1 MRLRRPREPQ
11 PGPEALQPS
20 VSDALKK
27 TQKDENPVAGEKIL
41 FYYNNNNV
49 TQARGRPV
57 PGQKPRE
64 MCGHDKKNDAGED
77 TFDDNELKN
86 ESAFSSQAYSVP
98 LLPTGARR

>member
-1 MRLRRPREPQ
+1 M
-11 PGPEALQPS
+11 
-20 VSDALKK
+20 KK
-27 TQKDENPVAGEKIL
+27 TQKDENPVTGEKIL
-41 FYYNNNNV
+41 FYYNNNNA

-86 ESAFSSQAYSVP
+86 ESAFSSQACSVP
-98 LLPTGARR
+98 LLPTGCTTVKSSVRPAVPMMLVGYSNGP